1 MNVLES
7 HAYINKIISQKNIK
21 KYIYILMTVR
31 IIFFFE
37 LNHTLEKNEK
47 KNKRKISSE
56 GN

>member
-1 MNVLES
+1 
-7 HAYINKIISQKNIK
+7 
-21 KYIYILMTVR
+21 MTVR

>member
-1 MNVLES
+1 
-7 HAYINKIISQKNIK
+7 
-21 KYIYILMTVR
+21 MTVR

-37 LNHTLEKNEK
+37 LNHTLEKIEK

>member
-1 MNVLES
+1 
-7 HAYINKIISQKNIK
+7 
-21 KYIYILMTVR
+21 MTVR

-47 KNKRKISSE
+47 KNNRKISSE